1 MRIVLRFSNQLK
13 LYGQKRKKNLNF
25 LISFCLFQ
33 LVFYQSIAF
42 QTDTI
47 IKKKSGFK
55 TKVFPVPTLGSAPE
69 TGFYFGAVALFD
81 FIPRNDSL
89 PRHSVAKT
97 ELSYTLKKQFIVA
110 LDWTLTDKNRN
121 WIFQG
126 DNSWLRF
133 PELFWGKG
141 GNTPKSNG
149 VLYDATRIEL
159 ANGLYRKVENAW
171 YVGLCQQFQQINR
184 RSFNDF
190 SGKTPPIYFQLN
202 SGKSSGLGLGLLFD
216 SRTNLLNPK
225 PKEAYISFQAMGFGK
240 ILGSDYSFALV
251 DLDMRYYQNLNSK
264 SLMAYQI
271 FGQMRTP
278 DAPYRMLG
286 LLGGPMI
293 LRGYYQGRFR
303 DNQMVASQ
311 FEYRWRFHKWFG
323 MTAFAAAGN
332 VFNFD
337 FPEQSG
343 GLKSAAGLGLR
354 ILVDPKENSFMRFDF
369 ALSRQ
374 EDFGFYVSFGEAF

>member
-1 MRIVLRFSNQLK
+1 MVLFAVEIKEQVLLK
-13 LYGQKRKKNLNF
+13 PFWLLLFFAWISFFKNLVLAANH
-25 LISFCLFQ
+25 SP
-33 LVFYQSIAF
+33 S
-42 QTDTI
+42 DTSQ
-47 IKKKSGFK
+47 KTKSAFK
-55 TKVFPVPTLGSAPE
+55 TKIFPVPTLGSAPE

-81 FIPRNDSL
+81 FVPRNDTL

-110 LDWTLTDKNRN
+110 LDWTLTNRKRN
-121 WIFQG
+121 WILQG

-133 PELFWGKG
+133 PELFWGIG
-141 GNTPKSNG
+141 GNTPSGNG
-149 VLYDATRIEL
+149 VLYDAYRLEL
-159 ANGLYRKVENAW
+159 ANGLYRKIGNSW
-171 YVGLCQQFQQINR
+171 YLGVCQQFQQIKL
-184 RSFNDF
+184 RSFNEF
-190 SGKTPPIYFQLN
+190 SEKTAPIYSQLDE
-202 SGKSSGLGLGLLFD
+202 GYSSGLGLGLLFD

-225 PKEAYISFQAMGFGK
+225 PKEGYILLQTMGFGK
-240 ILGSDYSFALV
+240 VLGSDYAFALV
-251 DLDMRYYQNLNSK
+251 DLDMRYYQKMSSK

-303 DNQMVASQ
+303 DNQLIATQ

-323 MTAFAAAGN
+323 LTAFGAAGN

-337 FPEQSG
+337 FPEKSG
-343 GLKSAAGLGLR
+343 GLKSAAGLGFR
-354 ILVDPKENSFMRFDF
+354 ILVDPQENSFMRFDF
-369 ALSRQ
+369 ALTRQ
-374 EDFGFYVSFGEAF
+374 QDFGFYVSFGEAF